1 MECLVGNDD
10 EQETIT
16 LSFSNPM
23 IFSKEKDLYDTCTE
37 LLAQG
42 YPKLEPLHNYSN
54 GGGDLIREANNDPT
68 GYEVNAFNVIS
79 PLVDNLL
86 TLYNYS
92 RELVEIWPQILQSLS
107 TDISNS
113 MGTCKIFA
121 EFFSF
126 IFQMDDAKLAHP
138 AIQNDISFY
147 RRYLAKQK
155 QGGDMSNLNQMSFF
169 YAYPNPMIKNI
180 IDRTLEWSTQE
191 NQNLLGLKSALVVL
205 VNSCYGIIISS
216 GSKEKLYL
224 YAMTGAIILLDNL
237 HPNGVFNK
245 KSPILIKNCMQV
257 LSTNTSLLISMRF
270 SCQHL
275 FDPGTLSV
283 IRNLFE
289 SE

>member
-1 MECLVGNDD
+1 MMSRMLLLCHFRILW
-10 EQETIT
+10 
-16 LSFSNPM
+16 F
-23 IFSKEKDLYDTCTE
+23 FSKEKDLYEKCTE

-42 YPKLEPLHNYSN
+42 YPKLEPLNGYSN
-54 GGGDLIREANNDPT
+54 GGGDFIREANNDPSN
-68 GYEVNAFNVIS
+68 YEVNAFNVIS
-79 PLVDNLL
+79 PLVDKLEI
-86 TLYNYS
+86 LYNFS
-92 RELVEIWPQILQSLS
+92 KELVEIWPNILGILS

-126 IFQMDDAKLAHP
+126 IFQMDNAKLAHP

-180 IDRTLEWSTQE
+180 IDKTHEWIY
-191 NQNLLGLKSALVVL
+191 NQNLMDLTTALVVL
-205 VNSCYGIIISS
+205 VNSCCGIISS

-224 YAMTGAIILLDNL
+224 YAMTGALILLDNL
-237 HPNGVFNK
+237 HPKGVFHK
-245 KSPILIKNCMQV
+245 KSPVMIKNCMQL
-257 LSTNTSLLISMRF
+257 LSTNTSLLITMRF

-275 FDPGTLSV
+275 FDPGTLPA
-283 IRNLFE
+283 IRTLFE